1 MNNNL
6 KNLIFAIS
14 SIVIILPAIL
24 FISDY
29 IYFQEP
35 LSRVALYPDDP
46 KCDAECVKKIDD
58 SYKCVELKQD
68 EFVCRQE
75 RGNSHGDG
83 NVRTISAG
91 PISYGEIVSFAEGK
105 TDVRW
110 FGIENLKIINTNSEL
125 IQVDFNESNDEN
137 APSKII
143 YTAKLSPED
152 TFLSCL
158 NPWKST
164 HLVRYIGLYE
174 FENKTYAE
182 LWGLHPHVPEEL
194 FPCDTP
200 KILDSSLKI
209 KYDIPLPE
217 YEEFGFVVEEDEPAL
232 EHRTDEIKSGKI
244 NPEKDIPTFF
254 EVMLMEQGVNW
265 IMPHREWNDPDFEIE
280 PPARVCSQ
288 IINSDGKDV
297 YLSTVLLNHY
307 DLSDMV
313 FHDSLPDDCVKVLPV
328 TEFGRKWDENHA
340 ATNAPPNVAMR

>member
-1 MNNNL
+1 MKDSI
-6 KNLIFAIS
+6 KNTSYAVL
-14 SIVIILPAIL
+14 SIIIILPVIFL
-24 FISDY
+24 VSDY

-46 KCDAECVKKIDD
+46 KCDAECVKKINE
-58 SYKCVELKQD
+58 SYKCVEIKQD

-83 NVRTISAG
+83 NVRHSSAG

-110 FGIENLKIINTNSEL
+110 FGIENLKIIDKTSSL
-125 IQVDFNESNDEN
+125 IQADFNESNEEN
-137 APSKII
+137 APSNII
-143 YTAKLSPED
+143 YTAKLSPGD

-164 HLVRYIGLYE
+164 HLVQYTGLYE

-182 LWGLHPHVPEEL
+182 LWGLHPHVPDEL

-200 KILDSSLKI
+200 KILDSSLKM
-209 KYDIPLPE
+209 KYEISLPG
-217 YEEFGFVVEEDEPAL
+217 YDEFGFGVDDEHVL
-232 EHRTDEIKSGKI
+232 ESGYDKIDPGKI
-244 NPEKDIPTFF
+244 NPEKDIPIFF
-254 EVMLMEQGVNW
+254 EVMLMEQGVDW
-265 IMPHREWNDPDFEIE
+265 IMPQREWNNPDIGIE
-280 PPARVCSQ
+280 PPARICSQ

-307 DLSDMV
+307 ELSDML

-328 TEFGRKWDENHA
+328 TEFGRK
-340 ATNAPPNVAMR
+340 